1 MPCNSNS
8 MMDDFVI
15 ECFKIGKCTKGWA
28 KIAVGQFRIRS
39 CRRIVKRWPQ
49 ASRCRG
55 FIDSDLFPSRSINGL
70 RVRSRDELEI
80 MARLKNGNAFV
91 TRRMQDV
98 NQNLIQFICFIR
110 RIANNRTGAFALDRR
125 LVSHPAKARQ
135 TTDGLFADLADSF
148 VSAIH
153 KSDERTD
160 TDGQVAALFLL
171 APPVRFTHRWNSL
184 ASNRKCWVMLVDL
197 DNVSINSLT
206 STI

>member
-1 MPCNSNS
+1 MYDSNG

-28 KIAVGQFRIRS
+28 KKIAVGQFRIRS

-125 LVSHPAKARQ
+125 LVCPTPAESRQ
-135 TTDGLFADLADSF
+135 TTDGRTDGLLADLADSF

-160 TDGQVAALFLL
+160 LDGELAALFLL
-171 APPVRFTHRWNSL
+171 TPPVRFTHRWNSL
-184 ASNRKCWVMLVDL
+184 VRNRKCWVMLCG
-197 DNVSINSLT
+197 
-206 STI
+206 